1 MGHGRGRRGLNLPLP
16 KRAKRGIILTN
27 LLIRLFIK
35 DSENIKSPDV
45 RRSYGTLGSVVG
57 IIFNLILAIGKYT
70 VGFLFGAI
78 SLMADGI
85 NNLSDAGSQI
95 ISFISFKMAAKP
107 ADRDHPFGHARIE
120 YVASMIVSFFILLVS
135 WNLLSDS
142 LEKILDP
149 EITTEFS
156 WLMIIVLGVS
166 VIIKLWLCYFNRRL
180 ADKINSSVM
189 KATAADS
196 LSDAIA
202 TSAVLVAMLVFKFTG
217 FDADGYMGIAVA
229 VVIFIA
235 GIKILNETKNAI
247 LGESADPEVVESV
260 KRIVS
265 EFPDALG
272 IHDMVVHSYGPGQTI
287 VTLHIEVDGDKS
299 VFDSHDMIDMIERR
313 LNTELGIQSNI
324 HMDPIVT
331 NDAEVSHMREVTR
344 GLVKEIDER
353 LDIHDF
359 RFVRG
364 VTHTNLIFDISAPFE
379 LKMSDN
385 DLKKE
390 IDRRISQHNSEY
402 FTVTTIDRT

>member
-1 MGHGRGRRGLNLPLP
+1 M
-16 KRAKRGIILTN
+16 TN

-35 DSENIKSPDV
+35 DRNNVKSPEV
-45 RRSYGTLGSVVG
+45 RRAYGTLGSVVG

-95 ISFISFKMAAKP
+95 ISFISFKMASKP

-120 YVASMIVSFFILLVS
+120 YVASMIVSFLVLLIG

-142 LEKILDP
+142 VKKIFNP
-149 EITTEFS
+149 EAATEFS
-156 WLMIIVLGVS
+156 WLMIIVLGIS
-166 VIIKLWLCYFNRRL
+166 VIVKLWLCFFNRKL
-180 ADKINSSVM
+180 ADRIGSSVM

-202 TSAVLVAMLVFKFTG
+202 TAAVLVAMLVFKFTG
-217 FDADGYMGIAVA
+217 FDADGYMGVVVA
-229 VVIFIA
+229 IIIFIA

-247 LGESADPEVVESV
+247 LGESADPEVVENV
-260 KRIVS
+260 KRIVG

-287 VTLHIEVDGDKS
+287 VTLHIEVDGERS
-299 VFDSHDMIDMIERR
+299 VFESHDMIDMIERR
-313 LNTELGIQSNI
+313 LNAELGIHSNI

-331 NDAEVSHMREVTR
+331 NDEEIKHMRDVVR
-344 GLVKEIDER
+344 GIVKGIDGR
-353 LDIHDF
+353 IDIHDF

-364 VTHTNLIFDISAPFE
+364 VTHTNLIFDVNVPFE
-379 LKMSDN
+379 IKTSDN
-385 DLKKE
+385 DLKNE
-390 IDRRISQHNSEY
+390 ISRKISEFNEEY
-402 FTVTTIDRT
+402 FAVMTIDRT

>member
-1 MGHGRGRRGLNLPLP
+1 M
-16 KRAKRGIILTN
+16 TE
-27 LLIRLFIK
+27 LLLRLFVK
-35 DSENIKSPDV
+35 DRNNVKSPEV
-45 RRSYGTLGSVVG
+45 RRAYGTLGSVVG
-57 IIFNLILAIGKYT
+57 IIFNVILAVGKYV
-70 VGFLFGAI
+70 VGMIFGAI

-120 YVASMIVSFFILLVS
+120 YVASMIVSFFIMLVG
-135 WNLLSDS
+135 WNILSDS
-142 LEKILDP
+142 VEKILDP

-156 WLMIIVLGVS
+156 WLMIIVLGIS
-166 VIIKLWLCYFNRRL
+166 VLVKLWLCLFNRRL
-180 ADKINSSVM
+180 ADKIGSSVM

-202 TSAVLVAMLVFKFTG
+202 TSAVLIAMLVFKFTG

-235 GIKILNETKNAI
+235 GIKILNDTKNSI
-247 LGESADPEVVESV
+247 LGEAPSEEVVEGI
-260 KRIVS
+260 KQIVS
-265 EFPDALG
+265 EFPEALG
-272 IHDMVVHSYGPGQTI
+272 IHDMVVHSYGPGKF
-287 VTLHIEVDGDKS
+287 VANLHIEVDGSKDI
-299 VFDSHDMIDMIERR
+299 FHSHDMIDMIERR
-313 LNTELGIQSNI
+313 LNRELGIQSNI

-331 NDAEVSHMREVTR
+331 NDSEVSAMRTVVR

-364 VTHTNLIFDISAPFE
+364 VTHTNLIFDINAPFE
-379 LKMSDN
+379 LKMTDRE
-385 DLKKE
+385 LQGE
-390 IDRRISQHNSEY
+390 IEKRVREY
-402 FTVTTIDRT
+402 NEVFFTVTTVDRN

>member
-1 MGHGRGRRGLNLPLP
+1 M
-16 KRAKRGIILTN
+16 TN

-35 DSENIKSPDV
+35 DRNNVKSPEV
-45 RRSYGTLGSVVG
+45 RRAYGTLGSVVG

-120 YVASMIVSFFILLVS
+120 YVASMIVSFLVLLIG

-142 LEKILDP
+142 VKKIFNP
-149 EITTEFS
+149 EAATEFS
-156 WLMIIVLGVS
+156 WLMIIVLGIS
-166 VIIKLWLCYFNRRL
+166 VVVKLWLCFFNRRL
-180 ADKINSSVM
+180 ADRIGSSVM

-202 TSAVLVAMLVFKFTG
+202 TAAVLVAMLVFRFTG
-217 FDADGYMGIAVA
+217 FDADGYMGVVVA
-229 VVIFIA
+229 IIIFIA

-247 LGESADPEVVESV
+247 LGESADPEVVENV

-287 VTLHIEVDGDKS
+287 VTLHIEVDGEKS

-313 LNTELGIQSNI
+313 LNSELGIHSNI

-331 NDAEVSHMREVTR
+331 NDEEVKRMRAVVR

-364 VTHTNLIFDISAPFE
+364 TTHTNLIFDINAPFE
-379 LKMSDN
+379 VKMSDA
-385 DLKKE
+385 E
-390 IDRRISQHNSEY
+390 IKSEISRRIALYNSDY
-402 FTVTTIDRT
+402 FAVTTVDRT

>member
-1 MGHGRGRRGLNLPLP
+1 
-16 KRAKRGIILTN
+16 
-27 LLIRLFIK
+27 LIRLFIK
-35 DSENIKSPDV
+35 DRNNVKSPEV
-45 RRSYGTLGSVVG
+45 RRAYGTLGSVVG

-95 ISFISFKMAAKP
+95 ISFISFKMASKP

-120 YVASMIVSFFILLVS
+120 YVASMIVSFLVLLIG

-142 LEKILDP
+142 VKKIFNP
-149 EITTEFS
+149 EAATEFS
-156 WLMIIVLGVS
+156 WLMIIVLGIS
-166 VIIKLWLCYFNRRL
+166 VIVKLWLCFFNRRL
-180 ADKINSSVM
+180 ADRIGSSVM

-202 TSAVLVAMLVFKFTG
+202 TAAVLVAMLIFRFTG
-217 FDADGYMGIAVA
+217 FDADGYMGVVVA
-229 VVIFIA
+229 IIIFIA

-247 LGESADPEVVESV
+247 LGESADPEVVENV
-260 KRIVS
+260 KRIVG

-287 VTLHIEVDGDKS
+287 VTLHIEVDGEKS

-313 LNTELGIQSNI
+313 LNSELGIHSNI

-331 NDAEVSHMREVTR
+331 NDEEVKCMRAVVKS
-344 GLVKEIDER
+344 LVKEIDGR

-364 VTHTNLIFDISAPFE
+364 TTHTNLIFDINAPFE
-379 LKMSDN
+379 LKMSDA
-385 DLKKE
+385 E
-390 IDRRISQHNSEY
+390 IKAEISRRIALYNSDY
-402 FTVTTIDRT
+402 FTVTTVDRT

>member
-1 MGHGRGRRGLNLPLP
+1 LGHGRGRRGLNLPLP

-149 EITTEFS
+149 EIATEFS

-166 VIIKLWLCYFNRRL
+166 VIIKLWLCYFNRKL

>member
-1 MGHGRGRRGLNLPLP
+1 MS
-16 KRAKRGIILTN
+16 N

-35 DSENIKSPDV
+35 DRENIKSPAV
-45 RRSYGTLGSVVG
+45 RRAYGTLGSVVG

-95 ISFISFKMAAKP
+95 ISFISFKMASKP

-120 YVASMIVSFFILLVS
+120 YVASMIVSFLVLHVSVDLLTESVR
-135 WNLLSDS
+135 
-142 LEKILDP
+142 KILDP
-149 EITTEFS
+149 EITTTFS
-156 WLMIIVLGVS
+156 WIMIIVLGAS
-166 VIIKLWLCYFNRRL
+166 VLVKLWLCYFNRKL

-202 TSAVLVAMLVFKFTG
+202 TSAVLVAMLVLKFTG

-247 LGESADPEVVESV
+247 LGESADPEVVENV
-260 KRIVS
+260 KRIVA

-299 VFDSHDMIDMIERR
+299 VFDSHDMIDMIERK
-313 LNTELGIQSNI
+313 LNAELGIQSNI

-331 NDAEVSHMREVTR
+331 NDEEVSHMREVVR

-379 LKMSDN
+379 LKMSDS

-390 IDRRISQHNSEY
+390 IEGRVQAHNPEY
-402 FTVTTIDRT
+402 FTVTTVDRA

>member
-1 MGHGRGRRGLNLPLP
+1 M
-16 KRAKRGIILTN
+16 TN

-35 DSENIKSPDV
+35 DRNNIKSPEA
-45 RRSYGTLGSVVG
+45 RRAYGTLGSVVG
-57 IIFNLILAIGKYT
+57 IIFNLILAIGKYM

-120 YVASMIVSFFILLVS
+120 YVASMIVSFIVLLIG

-142 LEKILDP
+142 VKKIFNP
-149 EITTEFS
+149 EAATEFS
-156 WLMIIVLGVS
+156 WLMIIVLGIS
-166 VIIKLWLCYFNRRL
+166 VIVKLWLCFFNRKL
-180 ADKINSSVM
+180 ADRIGSSVM

-202 TSAVLVAMLVFKFTG
+202 TAAVLVAMLVFKFTG
-217 FDADGYMGIAVA
+217 FDADGYMGVVVA
-229 VVIFIA
+229 IIIFIA

-247 LGESADPEVVESV
+247 LGESADPEVVENV
-260 KRIVS
+260 KRIVG

-287 VTLHIEVDGDKS
+287 VTLHIEVDGERS
-299 VFDSHDMIDMIERR
+299 VFESHDMIDMIERR
-313 LNTELGIQSNI
+313 LNAELGIHSNI

-331 NDAEVSHMREVTR
+331 NDEEIKHMRDVVR
-344 GLVKEIDER
+344 GIVKGIDGR
-353 LDIHDF
+353 IDIHDF

-364 VTHTNLIFDISAPFE
+364 VTHTNLIFDVNVPFE
-379 LKMSDN
+379 IKTSDN
-385 DLKKE
+385 DLKNE
-390 IDRRISQHNSEY
+390 ISRKISEFNEEY
-402 FTVTTIDRT
+402 FAVMTIDRT

>member
-1 MGHGRGRRGLNLPLP
+1 M
-16 KRAKRGIILTN
+16 TE
-27 LLIRLFIK
+27 LLCRLFIK
-35 DSENIKSPDV
+35 DRDNIKSPAT
-45 RRSYGTLGSVVG
+45 RRAYGTLGSVVG

-70 VGFLFGAI
+70 VGMMFGAI

-120 YVASMIVSFFILLVS
+120 YVASMIVSFFVLLVG
-135 WNLLSDS
+135 WNLLSES
-142 LEKILDP
+142 VTKIFDP
-149 EITTEFS
+149 EVKTEFS
-156 WLMIIVLGVS
+156 WLMIIVLGIS
-166 VIIKLWLCYFNRRL
+166 VIVKLWLCLFNRNL
-180 ADKINSSVM
+180 AKKIGSSVM

-202 TSAVLVAMLVFKFTG
+202 TAAVLAAMLVFKFTG
-217 FDADGYMGIAVA
+217 FDADGYMGVVVA
-229 VVIFIA
+229 VIIFIA

-247 LGESADPEVVESV
+247 LGESADPEVVENV
-260 KRIVS
+260 KRIVA

-287 VTLHIEVDGDKS
+287 VTLHIEVDGERS
-299 VFDSHDMIDMIERR
+299 VFDSHDMIDSIERR
-313 LNTELGIQSNI
+313 LNTELGIHSNI

-331 NDAEVSHMREVTR
+331 NDEEVSRMRDVVR
-344 GLVKEIDER
+344 ALVKEIDTR

-364 VTHTNLIFDISAPFE
+364 ITHTNLIFDINAPFE

-385 DLKKE
+385 DLKSE
-390 IDRRISQHNSEY
+390 ISKKISEY
-402 FTVTTIDRT
+402 NEEFFTVATVDRN